1 MNKSIHCFLFNFARI
16 KQKAILDSHE
26 LFFLFEQKI
35 NKQYTIMSN
44 TLTTK
49 IETIKATTSKIN
61 DVDFENLSFGSVFTD
76 HLFECDFKNG
86 EWQNP
91 TIKPYA
97 PFLIDPST
105 RVFHYGQAIF
115 EGMKA
120 YKDTNDSIWLFRP
133 DENYNRFNKSA
144 VRMAMPEV
152 PEDIFMSGLH
162 QLLQLDE
169 EWIKKGKGN
178 SMYIRPFMI
187 ATGAG
192 VIANPS
198 NEYKF
203 MIILSPVTSYYAGDV
218 KVLIAEHYSR
228 AANGGIGAAKAAGNY
243 AAQFYPT
250 TLANKQGFQQVI
262 WTDDATHTKL
272 EEAGTMN
279 VFFRI
284 NDTLFT
290 APVSERILD
299 GVTRKTLIDLAKSEG
314 IDVEVRSVLVSEL
327 VEAAKNGTLKE
338 IFGAGTAAVISPIS
352 GFSFQDV
359 YYDLPKVDHS
369 IAIQLKEK
377 LTNIQNK
384 LDEDTFGW
392 TVKV

>member
-1 MNKSIHCFLFNFARI
+1 
-16 KQKAILDSHE
+16 
-26 LFFLFEQKI
+26 
-35 NKQYTIMSN
+35 MS
-44 TLTTK
+44 TTQTNK
-49 IETIKATTSKIN
+49 IEIIKAPTSKIN
-61 DVDFENLSFGSVFTD
+61 EVDFENLSFGSVFTD

-86 EWQNP
+86 EWQKP
-91 TIKPYA
+91 VIKPYA
-97 PFLIDPST
+97 PFLLDPST

-120 YKDTNDSIWLFRP
+120 YKDEDNAIWLFRP
-133 DENYNRFNKSA
+133 DENYKRFNKSA

-152 PEDIFMSGLH
+152 PENIFMEGLN
-162 QLLQLDE
+162 QLLKLDE
-169 EWIKKGKGN
+169 AWIKRGKGN

-187 ATGAG
+187 ATGTG

-198 NEYKF
+198 DDYKF
-203 MIILSPVTSYYAGDV
+203 MIILSPVNAYYSGGV
-218 KVLIAEHYSR
+218 KVTIAEHFSR

-250 TLANKQGFQQVI
+250 SLANKEGFQQVI

-284 NDTLFT
+284 NDTLLT

-299 GVTRKTLIDLAKSEG
+299 GVTRKTLIDLAKREG
-314 IDVEVRSVLVSEL
+314 IAVDIRPVLVSEL

-338 IFGAGTAAVISPIS
+338 IFGAGTAAVVNPII
-352 GFSFQDV
+352 GFSYQDV
-359 YYDLPKVDHS
+359 YHELPKIEDS
-369 IAIQLKEK
+369 IALQLKDK
-377 LTNIQNK
+377 LTNIQHK
-384 LDEDTFGW
+384 LAEDTFGW

>member
-1 MNKSIHCFLFNFARI
+1 
-16 KQKAILDSHE
+16 
-26 LFFLFEQKI
+26 
-35 NKQYTIMSN
+35 MS
-44 TLTTK
+44 TTQTNK
-49 IETIKATTSKIN
+49 IETIKAAASKIN
-61 DVDFENLSFGSVFTD
+61 EVDFQNLSFGSVFTD
-76 HLFECDFKNG
+76 HLFECDFING
-86 EWQNP
+86 GWQKP
-91 TIKPYA
+91 VIKPYA
-97 PFLIDPST
+97 PFLLDPST

-120 YKDTNDSIWLFRP
+120 YKDVNDDIWLFRP

-152 PEDIFMSGLH
+152 PENIFMDGLNE
-162 QLLQLDE
+162 LLKIDE
-169 EWIKKGKGN
+169 GWVKKGKGN
-178 SMYIRPFMI
+178 ALYIRPFMI
-187 ATGAG
+187 ATGTG

-198 NEYKF
+198 NDYKF
-203 MIILSPVTSYYAGDV
+203 MIILSPVTSYYSGDV

-250 TLANKQGFQQVI
+250 SLANKEGFQQVI

-279 VFFRI
+279 VFIRI
-284 NDTLFT
+284 NDTLLT

-314 IDVEVRSVLVSEL
+314 INVEIRSVLVSEL
-327 VEAAKNGTLKE
+327 VEASNNGTLKE
-338 IFGAGTAAVISPIS
+338 IFGAGTAAVVSPIC
-352 GFSFQDV
+352 GFSYQDV
-359 YYDLPKVDHS
+359 YHELPKLDNS
-369 IAIQLKEK
+369 MAIQLKDK

-384 LDEDTFGW
+384 LAEDTFGW